1 MDIWIHEQPHACK
14 PAFSD
19 YFAHLQFLKV
29 LVFMVFVFH
38 SFSLFLHHPSLSGW
52 WDSWEI
58 PAPWEVTFQKPEL
71 EEKISNKQI
80 YKKL

>member
-1 MDIWIHEQPHACK
+1 MDIWIHEHPHACK

-19 YFAHLQFLKV
+19 YFAHVQFLKV
-29 LVFMVFVFH
+29 LVFTVFVFH

-58 PAPWEVTFQKPEL
+58 PAPWEVTFQKLEL

-80 YKKL
+80 YNKL